1 MLFIAIVLSLFF
13 NCQRKKAFLQCV
25 SEPFR
30 IASQKTLHEPRRT
43 EHSLVQKFRLLKP
56 RKEMSGKLAR
66 GGGGGGGEWEWGFS
80 PHAIIFFRSMT
91 SRSTLRSALSER
103 LKEVKQDISCKV
115 RRARWGEGNVP
126 FASLGSKSAC
136 HVGYN
141 YSEWLSRKWPHMPAC
156 VTSPCTGTVSTN
168 IGGRHKPRNK
178 KFERATVLV
187 IHSLILLSSG
197 ASLIRHFRVPPG
209 LCIKTRLSAQPLMW
223 KWFFILMQINLIF
236 TRKAVL
242 LASFW
247 KWRFLELVRGLLH
260 GLLKITRSLT

>member
-1 MLFIAIVLSLFF
+1 MSEGERSIAW
-13 NCQRKKAFLQCV
+13 
-25 SEPFR
+25 FR
-30 IASQKTLHEPRRT
+30 SSDCWNRAKRCPENWR
-43 EHSLVQKFRLLKP
+43 
-56 RKEMSGKLAR
+56 A
-66 GGGGGGGEWEWGFS
+66 GGGQWEWGFS
-80 PHAIIFFRSMT
+80 PLAIIFFRSMT

-103 LKEVKQDISCKV
+103 LKEVKQDISYKV

-197 ASLIRHFRVPPG
+197 ASLIPHFRVPPG

>member
-1 MLFIAIVLSLFF
+1 MLFIVIVLSLFF

-30 IASQKTLHEPRRT
+30 LASRQALHEPRRT
-43 EHSLVQKFRLLKP
+43 EHSLVQKFRLSES
-56 RKEMSGKLAR
+56 RKEMSRKLA
-66 GGGGGGGEWEWGFS
+66 GGGGGSEGSLLS
-80 PHAIIFFRSMT
+80 PLSFFGSMT
-91 SRSTLRSALSER
+91 SRSTLRAAIYER
-103 LKEVKQDISCKV
+103 LRRAKQDISCKV
-115 RRARWGEGNVP
+115 RRARWVEGNVP
-126 FASLGSKSAC
+126 FASLDSQSAC

-178 KFERATVLV
+178 KLERATVLV

-197 ASLIRHFRVPPG
+197 ASLIRHFRVPPS
-209 LCIKTRLSAQPLMW
+209 LCIKRRLSAQPLIW
-223 KWFFILMQINLIF
+223 KWFFILIQINLIF

-242 LASFW
+242 LASF
-247 KWRFLELVRGLLH
+247 
-260 GLLKITRSLT
+260 

>member
-1 MLFIAIVLSLFF
+1 MLFIVIVLSLFF

-25 SEPFR
+25 SEQFR
-30 IASQKTLHEPRRT
+30 IASRKTLHEPRRT
-43 EHSLVQKFRLLKP
+43 EHSDCWNRAKRCP
-56 RKEMSGKLAR
+56 ENWR
-66 GGGGGGGEWEWGFS
+66 GGGGGNWEWGFS
-80 PHAIIFFRSMT
+80 PLAIIFFRSMT

-126 FASLGSKSAC
+126 FASLGSESAC

-197 ASLIRHFRVPPG
+197 ASLMKVKVFGTRKGPIAWAAKNNQEPDLIYRSLLSPIGNLWYIFKYKIH
-209 LCIKTRLSAQPLMW
+209 TRL
-223 KWFFILMQINLIF
+223 
-236 TRKAVL
+236 
-242 LASFW
+242 
-247 KWRFLELVRGLLH
+247 RGS
-260 GLLKITRSLT
+260 GE

>member
-1 MLFIAIVLSLFF
+1 MSEGERSIAW
-13 NCQRKKAFLQCV
+13 
-25 SEPFR
+25 FR
-30 IASQKTLHEPRRT
+30 SSDCWNRAKRCPENWR
-43 EHSLVQKFRLLKP
+43 
-56 RKEMSGKLAR
+56 A
-66 GGGGGGGEWEWGFS
+66 GGGQWEWGFS
-80 PHAIIFFRSMT
+80 PLAIIFFRSMT

-136 HVGYN
+136 YVGYN

-156 VTSPCTGTVSTN
+156 VTSSCTWTVSTN
-168 IGGRHKPRNK
+168 IGRRHKPRNK
-178 KFERATVLV
+178 KLKRATVLV

-197 ASLIRHFRVPPG
+197 ASLIPHFRVPPG